1 MASCRTKRRASW
13 RSGSVA
19 MRWLNK
25 VVERTGEGG
34 GDGGGGGVGEGGG
47 GRTAGGEG
55 EGGGG
60 RNSATQ
66 SRGQRPYTR
75 PLVSTVHN
83 LSHHLPPSFAVPTL
97 AHAPMPTAPQRGGA
111 IAHREVDDGLVARG
125 ELDCGGRPWRPMSTT
140 FARRRSTSCAATSA
154 SSRRPPA
161 SKATRPFPSCRASAA
176 HSRVTPRVAGS
187 TGGRAAGARRRGVR
201 GKGKGGA
208 LGARPSRL

>member
-1 MASCRTKRRASW
+1 MGGAASAPSLSLERDPAARGVTVVLYYTVAGGVPSAEDVKAVDDMESLYKECEWNGKLSDKRRASW

-34 GDGGGGGVGEGGG
+34 GGGGGGGVGEGGG

-83 LSHHLPPSFAVPTL
+83 LSHHLPPPFAVPTL
-97 AHAPMPTAPQRGGA
+97 AHAPMPTAVRSPT
-111 IAHREVDDGLVARG
+111 
-125 ELDCGGRPWRPMSTT
+125 GRLTT
-140 FARRRSTSCAATSA
+140 
-154 SSRRPPA
+154 
-161 SKATRPFPSCRASAA
+161 
-176 HSRVTPRVAGS
+176 GS
-187 TGGRAAGARRRGVR
+187 
-201 GKGKGGA
+201 
-208 LGARPSRL
+208 